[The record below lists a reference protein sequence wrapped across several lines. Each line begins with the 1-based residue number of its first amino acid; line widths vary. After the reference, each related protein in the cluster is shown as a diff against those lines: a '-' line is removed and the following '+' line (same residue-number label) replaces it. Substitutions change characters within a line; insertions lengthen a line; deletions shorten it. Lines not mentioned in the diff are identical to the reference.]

1 MPGSR
6 EAAGNCGPKH
16 NMPLHMANMGR
27 VWLALHKEQPLD
39 GRMYSSVSQYV
50 RGIPAC
56 SGLLVGARCLG
67 GLFYSIPR
75 VDVKGGA
82 PLSKKLRGSGVRYGA
97 IGFAQGTQNIKVALL
112 FVKNRTGVPAFLLGA
127 YLRKRQG
134 RQAPPRCAV
143 LFMPCAPRSWP
154 SVVDRAWDARL
165 RPIHREQSAA

>member
-1 MPGSR
+1 M
-6 EAAGNCGPKH
+6 
-16 NMPLHMANMGR
+16 
-27 VWLALHKEQPLD
+27 
-39 GRMYSSVSQYV
+39 
-50 RGIPAC
+50 
-56 SGLLVGARCLG
+56 
-67 GLFYSIPR
+67 
-75 VDVKGGA
+75 
-82 PLSKKLRGSGVRYGA
+82 RYGA

-165 RPIHREQSAA
+165 RPIHREQSHLSLHSHRESCLGGLSPSPERK